1 MRSVL
6 FGLLLAGGDE
16 EKFKEINEAFDT
28 LRDPEKRKMY
38 DEVCLGKPIHPRQL
52 PITWQCKNLCLAMT
66 WQPACLCMARP
77 SYPYH

>member
-1 MRSVL
+1 MQSVL

-38 DEVCLGKPIHPRQL
+38 DEVCLGTPIHSCQP
-52 PITWQCKNLCLAMT
+52 PIRWQCKT
-66 WQPACLCMARP
+66 FG
-77 SYPYH
+77 